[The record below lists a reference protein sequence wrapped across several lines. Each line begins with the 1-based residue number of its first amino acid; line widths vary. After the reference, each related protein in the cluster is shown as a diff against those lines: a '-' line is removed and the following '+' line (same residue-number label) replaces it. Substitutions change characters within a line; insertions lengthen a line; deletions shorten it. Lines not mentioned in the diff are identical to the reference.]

1 MRMPLSPV
9 TGGAIRTSKV
19 ERHIVLIVTV
29 MIENGECVSTGFVMA
44 DGNRFISDYSPQAWF
59 GAEKHDEIDVR
70 QDYRVYSCRT

>member
-1 MRMPLSPV
+1 M
-9 TGGAIRTSKV
+9 
-19 ERHIVLIVTV
+19 LIVTV